1 MEIIAKLTIGNC
13 RATARTLLTPAPMET
28 VAPPSPPEPP
38 SSSWPKTTVWILG
51 IVAGLGLLT
60 TSILSVGLA
69 AVLCAPLLVL
79 LAGVGWSIWAARRRR
94 QILENRSEDEIR
106 DAAHATR
113 QWPVEGVVDD
123 RLPEP

>member
-1 MEIIAKLTIGNC
+1 
-13 RATARTLLTPAPMET
+13 MET
-28 VAPPSPPEPP
+28 AAPPSPPEPLTP
-38 SSSWPKTTVWILG
+38 PTWPKTTAWIVG
-51 IVAGLGLLT
+51 IVAAFALLM

-69 AVLCAPLLVL
+69 AILCAPLLVA

-94 QILENRSEDEIR
+94 QVLENRNDDEIK
-106 DAAHATR
+106 DPLHAAR